1 VADIN
6 QQEGGMGKGK
16 THVERADAG
25 ADRVERFD
33 INRLLAIA
41 DEYGADIPR
50 DDEFATTW
58 FAEQKGWTYERAM
71 KALKE
76 MEKRGLV
83 TSRKTGRIT
92 RWRIVS

>member
-1 VADIN
+1 
-6 QQEGGMGKGK
+6 MGKGK
-16 THVERADAG
+16 NHVVGADAG

-41 DEYGADIPR
+41 DEYANDIAR

-58 FAEQKGWTYERAM
+58 FAVQKGWTYERAM

-92 RWRIVS
+92 RWRIADSK